1 MDGIKDQVLTGKSI
15 RLLRNNQYTFEVDTE
30 LTKPKV
36 KDWIERF
43 FRVKV
48 KGMNSYRLPNK
59 KKKKK
64 SLESFD
70 SRKRMIITLQ
80 ENYSIPFFL
89 DD

>member
-15 RLLRNNQYTFEVDTE
+15 RLLRNNQYTFEVDAE

-48 KGMNSYRLPNK
+48 KGMNSY
-59 KKKKK
+59 
-64 SLESFD
+64 
-70 SRKRMIITLQ
+70 
-80 ENYSIPFFL
+80 
-89 DD
+89 